1 MCIIC
6 IEYEKQKLTT
16 KEAIKNLQEI
26 RSDIE
31 EEHYWETYNKL
42 NEDLDDLMSEEWWE
56 KFGFGD

>member
-16 KEAIKNLQEI
+16 KEAIRNLQEMKPNI
-26 RSDIE
+26 D

-42 NEDLDDLMSEEWWE
+42 NEDLDDLMLDEWWE